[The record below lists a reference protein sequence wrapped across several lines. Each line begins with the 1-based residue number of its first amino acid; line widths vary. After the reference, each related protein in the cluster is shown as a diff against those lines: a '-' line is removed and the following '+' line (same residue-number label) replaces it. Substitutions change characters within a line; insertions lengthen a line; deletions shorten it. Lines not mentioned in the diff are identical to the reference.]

1 LYVIKPEVDEGAAGG
16 GYIDRLLQVTEPMAN
31 NRASAT
37 ISQKDLEEL
46 ITNKKSTEI
55 FDIDIPSDQILSD
68 PGKIL
73 NPDIFDELS
82 DSMQRTGI
90 SDNKSKPK
98 QNSQLDTPDVS
109 MEQSKSSRM
118 NNLNK

>member
-1 LYVIKPEVDEGAAGG
+1 MNSIFVKA
-16 GYIDRLLQVTEPMAN
+16 YIFFSF
-31 NRASAT
+31 SAT

-73 NPDIFDELS
+73 NPGMYILK
-82 DSMQRTGI
+82 I
-90 SDNKSKPK
+90 NC
-98 QNSQLDTPDVS
+98 
-109 MEQSKSSRM
+109 
-118 NNLNK
+118 